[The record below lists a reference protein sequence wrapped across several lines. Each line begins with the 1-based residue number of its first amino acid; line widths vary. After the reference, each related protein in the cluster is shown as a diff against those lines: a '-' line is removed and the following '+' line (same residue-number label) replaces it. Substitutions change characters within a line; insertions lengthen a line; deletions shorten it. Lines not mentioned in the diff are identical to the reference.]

1 MLFPSNLGR
10 RSCFFVILFFL
21 SKSFLVLFFKKE
33 QNPYAKQLNLN
44 AKNEKNSL
52 TNAMKHV
59 IIHSVNKGDDGK
71 SSLGEADRERGI
83 WWKPF
88 AQNLGEDP
96 SGAAVLNGFCPVGA
110 AALPCVMG

>member
-1 MLFPSNLGR
+1 
-10 RSCFFVILFFL
+10 
-21 SKSFLVLFFKKE
+21 
-33 QNPYAKQLNLN
+33 
-44 AKNEKNSL
+44 
-52 TNAMKHV
+52 MKHV